1 MDIDIIESTIFI
13 YILFMAIDSMFP
25 PSSFVYIHVL
35 ICVCV
40 LLRNIQGMFGS
51 VSLGQSI

>member
-1 MDIDIIESTIFI
+1 
-13 YILFMAIDSMFP
+13 MAIDSMFP